1 MIEKLMTDAELAERW
16 QTSRGTLANARSR
29 GDGCPYL
36 KLGGLV
42 RYALADVLAYEERSR
57 RLLQEV
63 SAQREPS
70 GMG

>member
-1 MIEKLMTDAELAERW
+1 MTEKLMTDTELAERW

-42 RYALADVLAYEERSR
+42 RYAIEDVLAYEEQCRHAVLQRRRERQTTNSR
-57 RLLQEV
+57 
-63 SAQREPS
+63 
-70 GMG
+70 

>member
-1 MIEKLMTDAELAERW
+1 MTEKLMTDTELAERW

-42 RYALADVLAYEERSR
+42 RYALNDVLAYEERCR
-57 RLLQEV
+57 RAVQ
-63 SAQREPS
+63 QRHSERQPTS
-70 GMG
+70 IR

>member
-1 MIEKLMTDAELAERW
+1 MDETLMTDAQLADRW

-42 RYALADVLAYEERSR
+42 RYALSDVVAYEQQCR
-57 RLLQEV
+57 RLRL
-63 SAQREPS
+63 AHH
-70 GMG
+70 GMSQASDVA

>member
-1 MIEKLMTDAELAERW
+1 MTEKLMTDTELAERW

-42 RYALADVLAYEERSR
+42 RYALDDVLAYEEQCR
-57 RLLQEV
+57 RAV
-63 SAQREPS
+63 QRRHGERQPAS
-70 GMG
+70 LR

>member
-1 MIEKLMTDAELAERW
+1 MTEKLMTDAELAERW

-42 RYALADVLAYEERSR
+42 RYALADVLAYEDQCRQILEQRRS
-57 RLLQEV
+57 
-63 SAQREPS
+63 QRQPS
-70 GMG
+70 RMG